1 MNFDNI
7 YLEEEITELTETKR
21 ILNNINYQNIVT
33 CKNYKEIFNPKNQNF
48 RIQKLNP
55 SIILAKKKNNF
66 VLETPKNFTIGYKKN
81 FYFSHMFNCIFDCKY
96 CFLQGMF
103 NSPNFVI
110 FVNYYDFI
118 QEIKMIANSTNEK
131 FCFFSGYDCDSLAF
145 ERITGFIKYFLEHFK
160 NLNNAYLEVRTKSV
174 NIDFFKKKKVLENVI
189 IAFSLNPQVI
199 IDQFE
204 IKTPNLEKR
213 LKAMISLQNNGWKIG
228 LRFDPII
235 WIKNYKKHYRDFFK
249 KIFESLDKERI
260 HSITLGGFRMPKS
273 YFKKMLKIYPN
284 DPFFLKNYLYE
295 FEQSQKKEKYKKNA
309 INFCL
314 GEIKQYI
321 EKEKIFL
328 N

>member
-1 MNFDNI
+1 
-7 YLEEEITELTETKR
+7 
-21 ILNNINYQNIVT
+21 
-33 CKNYKEIFNPKNQNF
+33 
-48 RIQKLNP
+48 
-55 SIILAKKKNNF
+55 
-66 VLETPKNFTIGYKKN
+66 
-81 FYFSHMFNCIFDCKY
+81 
-96 CFLQGMF
+96 
-103 NSPNFVI
+103 
-110 FVNYYDFI
+110 
-118 QEIKMIANSTNEK
+118 
-131 FCFFSGYDCDSLAF
+131 
-145 ERITGFIKYFLEHFK
+145 LEHFK